1 MRSVAIVGFS
11 QKTMH
16 YCLQSKAD
24 EVWSLNHIY
33 LIENFPKLTR
43 LFELHK
49 KHWYLRKEV
58 PRSVAY
64 WEWLQKPQEFP
75 IYMQEKTDEVPSSV
89 KYPLDEVIE
98 DCLTGLV
105 EIDDDRNETM
115 RKYFTSSFAYMM
127 ALAIHEKFDQI
138 ELYGV
143 DMENDTEYGYQ
154 RPCGEFWIGIALG
167 RGIKVV
173 IPKPCEMC
181 NAVLYGYD
189 IVPYIDVNRLKEII
203 KIYQMKYDHLYK
215 QMKEI
220 GKKVGDDP
228 TNEETIKDYM
238 EVSMWTY
245 MHEGAIAAGAKLINE
260 SDSYI
265 SRMWIEMKNEN
276 NINGLNYWTAMTN
289 KTKAEY
295 EINPSDKGWMD
306 YLTARANMFNNL
318 GGFQLHKQL
327 IKTVDMRKVDY
338 VMVKEIVEM
347 DDDKDADRKLQPYK
361 PVVYKPREEVADGAV

>member
-1 MRSVAIVGFS
+1 MTRSVAIVGFS

-24 EVWSLNHIY
+24 EMWSLNHIY

-49 KHWYLRKEV
+49 QHWYLRKEV

-75 IYMQEKTDEVPSSV
+75 IYMQEVTPEVPSSV
-89 KYPLDEVIE
+89 KYPLDEIVE
-98 DCLTGLV
+98 SCLTGLV
-105 EIDDDRNETM
+105 EINDDRDETI

-127 ALAIHEKFDQI
+127 ALAIHEKFDVI

-154 RPCGEFWIGIALG
+154 RPCGEFWIGLALG

-173 IPKPCEMC
+173 LPEPCEMC
-181 NAVLYGYD
+181 KAVLYGYD
-189 IVPYIDVNRLKEII
+189 VVPYIDVNRLKEIV
-203 KIYQMKYDHLYK
+203 KIYQMKHDHLYV
-215 QMKEI
+215 QMQEFA
-220 GKKVGDDP
+220 KKLANDPGD
-228 TNEETIKDYM
+228 EELAKDYLDI
-238 EVSMWTY
+238 SMWTY
-245 MHEGAIAAGAKLINE
+245 MHEGAAAAGAKLINE

-265 SRMWIEMKNEN
+265 SRMFIEIKNEQYV
-276 NINGLNYWTAMTN
+276 NGLNYWTAMTN

-295 EINPSDKGWMD
+295 EIIPSDTGWMD
-306 YLTARANMFNNL
+306 YLNARANMFNNL
-318 GGFQLHKQL
+318 GALQLHKQL

-338 VMVKEIVEM
+338 VMVREITEVRGDPEV
-347 DDDKDADRKLQPYK
+347 DHKLEPYK
-361 PVVYKPREEVADGAV
+361 PLTYERHTKTNG